1 METRPPGSLRTIR
14 LLAGLALRR
23 WVNRNGARF
32 RRRMSP
38 KPGEPRAATARKER
52 GGGAWLFMAGLML
65 LLSGINI
72 SVQFLARLASG
83 LQEGPGGEPVVHGVL
98 RRGLSFDWGGDLVRS
113 AGLILALLAFC
124 HLWLSLGTGNQDL
137 GRVEWSLEWLFTF
150 PAPAGRIF
158 LAKVF
163 EYAVVNPFGWFM
175 IFPFLLTA
183 YWTRGHAGWA
193 IPEAAAATVALGF
206 VLGSIRLTA
215 ETWLRMRLAIDRLK
229 NVQAGCTLVGTVLW
243 LGVLWL
249 AMAQPVPAFFLQA
262 APRLPALALWNPFSA
277 AVLFCDPGVAPWSPA
292 GLLGA
297 SAVLFPLAGSA
308 LCRFFVREGLLTSSG
323 TFQGSR
329 QAAPSGPERRP
340 LFHGILAKDLRLLF
354 RDRNFLVGTLVVPVL
369 VFAFQAV
376 LYPNLLRGVTGD
388 FRHAATLAYGLGAYI
403 LMSSAF
409 HVLTVEGQSLWL
421 LYTFPRELHRILI
434 EKTVVWAA
442 MALLYAGIALGVTAG
457 FSGALDWGSLSLA
470 VTALVGV
477 VLAAFTAAALGT
489 LAADPLQQDVQRKI
503 RAEIVYLYMLLSGM
517 YGYALYGPSA
527 WLRLVQVILS
537 TLLVLALWQ
546 KVRDRLPYL
555 LDPTEMP
562 PPRIALADGLIAVLA
577 FFILQGLIGA
587 VAAQDSIGPW
597 VIVSYAGAGAAV
609 VLLSLYIFWR
619 LRVPGLLEA
628 VGLRSTRGSVGRA
641 LVLGPMAGLSAAV
654 LGIAY
659 LIVIQQLE
667 VLKPFLEEQSKMAE
681 RLRQEGLGWLALLA
695 VVAAPLFEEYL
706 FRGLVFKGMRRSM
719 KPAVAV
725 VASAAIF
732 AIVHPPLA
740 FLPVFGLGVAAALAF
755 EGSGLLLAP
764 ILAHVIYNASVIY
777 VPKLV
782 WYFHRNLV
790 P

>member
-1 METRPPGSLRTIR
+1 MPPG
-14 LLAGLALRR
+14 
-23 WVNRNGARF
+23 
-32 RRRMSP
+32 
-38 KPGEPRAATARKER
+38 
-52 GGGAWLFMAGLML
+52 
-65 LLSGINI
+65 
-72 SVQFLARLASG
+72 
-83 LQEGPGGEPVVHGVL
+83 
-98 RRGLSFDWGGDLVRS
+98 
-113 AGLILALLAFC
+113 
-124 HLWLSLGTGNQDL
+124 
-137 GRVEWSLEWLFTF
+137 
-150 PAPAGRIF
+150 
-158 LAKVF
+158 
-163 EYAVVNPFGWFM
+163 
-175 IFPFLLTA
+175 
-183 YWTRGHAGWA
+183 
-193 IPEAAAATVALGF
+193 
-206 VLGSIRLTA
+206 
-215 ETWLRMRLAIDRLK
+215 
-229 NVQAGCTLVGTVLW
+229 
-243 LGVLWL
+243 
-249 AMAQPVPAFFLQA
+249 
-262 APRLPALALWNPFSA
+262 ALWNPLSV
-277 AVLFCDPGVAPWSPA
+277 AVLLCDRSVAPWSPA
-292 GLLGA
+292 GALGA
-297 SAVLFPLAGSA
+297 AAVLFPLAA
-308 LCRFFVREGLLTSSG
+308 TAACRFFVRDGLLTSSG

-329 QAAPSGPERRP
+329 HAGPRGPERRGI
-340 LFHGILAKDLRLLF
+340 FHGVLAKDLRLLF
-354 RDRNFLVGTLVVPVL
+354 RDRNFLVGTLVAPLL

-376 LYPNLLRGVTGD
+376 LYPDLLHGVTGD

-409 HVLTVEGQSLWL
+409 HVLTIEGQSLWL

-434 EKTVVWAA
+434 DKTVVWAA
-442 MALLYAGIALGVTAG
+442 MALLYAGVALGVTAS
-457 FSGALDWGSLSLA
+457 FSRGLDWGALSLA

-555 LDPTEMP
+555 LDPTETP

-587 VAAQDSIGPW
+587 VAAQATLGPW
-597 VIVSYAGAGAAV
+597 VIVSYAGAGATV

-628 VGLRSTRGSVGRA
+628 VGFRSRRGSVGRA

-654 LGIAY
+654 LGVAY
-659 LIVIQQLE
+659 LIVIQKLE
-667 VLKPFLEEQSKMAE
+667 ILRPFLEEQSKVAE
-681 RLRQEGLGWLALLA
+681 QLRHEGLGWLTLLA

-725 VASAAIF
+725 LASAAIF
-732 AIVHPPLA
+732 AIVHPPLS
-740 FLPVFGLGVAAALAF
+740 FLPVFGLGVGAALAF

-764 ILAHVIYNASVIY
+764 ILAHVIYNAAVLY

-782 WYFHRNLV
+782 WFLNQN
-790 P
+790 PGS